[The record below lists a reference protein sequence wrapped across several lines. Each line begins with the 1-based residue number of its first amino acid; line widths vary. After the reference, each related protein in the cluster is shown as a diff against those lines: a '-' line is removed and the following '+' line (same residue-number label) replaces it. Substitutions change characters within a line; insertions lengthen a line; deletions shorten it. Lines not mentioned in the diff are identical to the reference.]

1 MTMWYPTPE
10 KMHSEDQ
17 IKRFCTYH
25 ILMRPYL
32 AFCGLCKLE
41 EDRACHKLFDY
52 NSKKHGIVYYNNN

>member
-1 MTMWYPTPE
+1 
-10 KMHSEDQ
+10 
-17 IKRFCTYH
+17 
-25 ILMRPYL
+25 MRPYL